1 MGASNLVDALN
12 NFTLGELIFDPSV
25 EPKNGQRSEFYID
38 RENNPFDEIKTL
50 LISSRTFD
58 KILFSGHM
66 GSGKSTELNRLTN
79 DPDIIKNF
87 LIVKYSVKETL
98 DIYKINYIDLLIS
111 IGAEIFIEAVNNRV
125 KIDNKLIKKLNAWKN
140 SITEKTHIREK
151 GRGAETQAG
160 LKAFFA
166 SFTIRL
172 KREHTTREAVR
183 TIIEPKLSE
192 LIDLINSIV
201 DSVKAGLPSGKDLLV
216 VIDDLEKIPNIE
228 DASKLYHDTGLY
240 LTEPHCKIIYTVPI
254 ALHYSPRFKTVIN
267 TFGVNRFFPNI
278 RILDKDGKRD
288 DKTSLSN
295 RRMKEF
301 IYKRMDRSL
310 IEEDAL
316 NLAIDSS
323 GGVMR
328 ELVRIMQESCIKAL
342 TRKRDKINNDLVKES
357 ISSIRNDFGRMLS
370 EKHYKTLKRIRSD
383 KMAGSEDIDMDLLQ
397 NLSVIEYLNNER
409 WCDVNPIV
417 LPLLEEWGRLNP

>member
-1 MGASNLVDALN
+1 M
-12 NFTLGELIFDPSV
+12 
-25 EPKNGQRSEFYID
+25 
-38 RENNPFDEIKTL
+38 
-50 LISSRTFD
+50 
-58 KILFSGHM
+58 
-66 GSGKSTELNRLTN
+66 
-79 DPDIIKNF
+79 
-87 LIVKYSVKETL
+87 
-98 DIYKINYIDLLIS
+98 
-111 IGAEIFIEAVNNRV
+111 
-125 KIDNKLIKKLNAWKN
+125 
-140 SITEKTHIREK
+140 
-151 GRGAETQAG
+151 
-160 LKAFFA
+160 
-166 SFTIRL
+166 
-172 KREHTTREAVR
+172 
-183 TIIEPKLSE
+183 
-192 LIDLINSIV
+192 
-201 DSVKAGLPSGKDLLV
+201 KAGLPSGKDLLV